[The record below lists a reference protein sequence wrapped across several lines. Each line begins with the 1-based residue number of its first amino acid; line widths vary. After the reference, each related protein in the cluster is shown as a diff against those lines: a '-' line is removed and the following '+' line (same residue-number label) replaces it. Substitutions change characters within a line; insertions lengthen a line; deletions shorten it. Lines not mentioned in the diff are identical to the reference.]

1 MLDLTA
7 APVSVRPIAEIG
19 ITHLL
24 ASGIELGAAMQGSEW
39 RAGTPG
45 HDPIEIRHCV
55 GESALECAPEVFRAS
70 DHASYH
76 DAGNGRI
83 AVRMT
88 GLVPGVARIVLE
100 TVVAGRRYDV
110 LYTHA
115 PASPIPPNISEIPA
129 YALALAARRAGV
141 LAHGCGFIMPSGRAA
156 LCLGVSGAGKSTLA
170 RMMQSVA
177 GVRVLNDDRLVLADR
192 GNGMRMWSTPWP
204 GRAGVA
210 RVGDAPLGALAIIG
224 RADRFGVRELRS
236 RELTTMLL
244 QTLAVPVWSPEEAGS
259 VLETIGLLRE
269 TIPAVLIEYPLAP
282 GTGEWLLQTLET
294 LALR

>member
-1 MLDLTA
+1 MLESSA
-7 APVSVRPIAEIG
+7 ATVNVRPIAEIG
-19 ITHLL
+19 ITHWL
-24 ASGIELGAAMQGSEW
+24 APDIELGQPMQGSEW

-45 HDPIEIRHCV
+45 PDPVEIRHLL
-55 GESALECAPEVFRAS
+55 GESALDGTPEVFRAS

-76 DAGNGRI
+76 DAGDGRI

-88 GLVPGVARIVLE
+88 GLVPGVATIVLE
-100 TVVAGRRYDV
+100 TVVPGKRYDV
-110 LYTHA
+110 RYTHA
-115 PASPIPPNISEIPA
+115 PASPVPPNISEIPA
-129 YALALAARRAGV
+129 YALALAARRGGV
-141 LAHGCGFIMPSGRAA
+141 LAHGCGFIMTSGRAA

-236 RELTTMLL
+236 RELTTTLL
-244 QTLAVPVWSPEEAGS
+244 QTLAVPVWNPEEAGS

-282 GTGEWLLQTLET
+282 GTGERLLETLET